1 MIHLHL
7 PHQDLEEMSH
17 KKRQQVSLSS
27 KVCKF
32 FDFFV
37 VADKSTTIFMGFNQT
52 EVLHLWILNQMFCE
66 YIGQLNLPQ
75 KIYLCKKFI
84 IYFIWCIEAYITNHA
99 DKIFLF
105 IEIDEMTHTPQL
117 TQVGAKRRNGIWR
130 RDRRGNVTCVGH

>member
-37 VADKSTTIFMGFNQT
+37 VVDKSTTIFMGVNQT

-99 DKIFLF
+99 DKIFLL
-105 IEIDEMTHTPQL
+105 IEIDKMTHSPQL
-117 TQVGAKRRNGIWR
+117 AQVGSE
-130 RDRRGNVTCVGH
+130 T